1 MRSSRGGVDLR
12 SIPSSV
18 SSSLEESELS
28 EDDDEMTEIVILLF
42 PLADF
47 WPIRFEVDLL
57 GVSRFRV
64 DFVEV
69 GRGRGE
75 GTEGFVGDLER
86 ERVER
91 EEGAGFGI
99 EDLTRPV

>member
-1 MRSSRGGVDLR
+1 M
-12 SIPSSV
+12 
-18 SSSLEESELS
+18 
-28 EDDDEMTEIVILLF
+28 
-42 PLADF
+42 
-47 WPIRFEVDLL
+47 
-57 GVSRFRV
+57 
-64 DFVEV
+64 VEV

-99 EDLTRPV
+99 EDLPRPVLILVSSVEKGKNVVLFE